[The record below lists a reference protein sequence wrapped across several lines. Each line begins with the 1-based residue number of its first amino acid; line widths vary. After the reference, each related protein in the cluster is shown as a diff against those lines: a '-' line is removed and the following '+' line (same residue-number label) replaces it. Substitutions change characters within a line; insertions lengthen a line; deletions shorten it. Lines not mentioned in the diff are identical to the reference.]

1 MQLQILL
8 LLPMTFFLSPG
19 AHTGEIIG
27 GRKAKPHSRPYMA
40 YLERKT
46 CTGEEMCGGFLVRED
61 FVLTAAHCGDGDITV
76 LLGAHNV
83 LRKEKT
89 QQRVS
94 VRQKIPHPRYNKMSI
109 ENDLMLL
116 QVPPPTAPSIHP
128 AWLPPRQCADPSA
141 LPLLQLAEPAE
152 LDDAVYTI
160 PLPQAGH
167 TVDPG
172 SVCSVAGWGKT
183 NRDAKLT
190 TNILQEVELE
200 VMSNETCQEDR
211 QLRRYYKPSKMMCVG
226 NPDENKATFS
236 GDSGGPLVCDG
247 TAQGIVSFGKN
258 DGSPPRVF
266 TRVSAYVP
274 WIKKTMR
281 GLSSPGSHPEIPASL
296 H

>member
-8 LLPMTFFLSPG
+8 LLPMTFFLFPG

-27 GRKAKPHSRPYMA
+27 GQEAKPHSRPYMA
-40 YLERKT
+40 YLKSKT
-46 CTGEEMCGGFLVRED
+46 CRSEETCGGFLVRED
-61 FVLTAAHCGDGDITV
+61 FVLTAAHCADGDITV
-76 LLGAHNV
+76 LLGAHNIH
-83 LRKEKT
+83 RKEKT

-94 VRQKIPHPRYNKMSI
+94 VRQKFPHPKYNKTSI
-109 ENDLMLL
+109 ENDL
-116 QVPPPTAPSIHP
+116 I
-128 AWLPPRQCADPSA
+128 
-141 LPLLQLAEPAE
+141 LLQLAEPAE

-160 PLPQAGH
+160 PLPQAGR

-183 NRDAKLT
+183 NHDTKLT

-200 VMSNETCQEDR
+200 VMSDETCQEDR
-211 QLRRYYKPSKMMCVG
+211 QLQQYYKPSKMMCVG
-226 NPDENKATFS
+226 DPDEDKATFS

-266 TRVSAYVP
+266 TKVSAYVP

-281 GLSSPGSHPEIPASL
+281 GLSSPGSHAKSPASL